1 MAPLDHRALIALVSL
16 IVQNSGLAI
25 MMRYTLFRHEGD
37 TEEKYITSTAVMLA
51 EILKLLISM
60 TLSFFLDAKGSYKVF
75 VSILHNEFIVNKS
88 DWIKLSV
95 PSVLYTIQNSLQ
107 YFSMSCLSAA
117 VFQVLYQMKIIT
129 TAVFSVTML
138 NRKLSGLQWMAIVAL
153 AFGVAMVQLSQ
164 TDENAND
171 ASKTNSLL
179 GLISVLCGCL
189 TSGFAGVY
197 FEMVLKTSP
206 ASIWLRN
213 IQLSLIGIVTCLVA
227 CYFKDLEA
235 LQTRGFLSG
244 YNEYVWGVIVL
255 QAAGGLIVAVVVKY
269 ADNVLKGFATSISI
283 ILSCFASFHLFHD
296 VSLNVGF
303 TTGAFVVLLA
313 VFAYGYSPQQAAVTK
328 GVNV

>member
-1 MAPLDHRALIALVSL
+1 MAPIDSRALIALVSL

-51 EILKLLISM
+51 EMLKLAISL
-60 TLSFFLDAKGSYKVF
+60 TLSFLIDAKGSYKVF
-75 VSILHNEFIVNKS
+75 AGMLYNEFVVNKG

-138 NRKLSGLQWMAIVAL
+138 NRRLSALQWIAIVAL

-164 TDENAND
+164 TEADTSD
-171 ASKTNSLL
+171 ASKSNSIL
-179 GLISVLCGCL
+179 GLISVLCGCM

-197 FEMVLKTSP
+197 FEMVLKTTP
-206 ASIWLRN
+206 ASIWIRN
-213 IQLSLIGIVTCLVA
+213 IQLSFIGIITCVIA

-235 LQTRGFLSG
+235 LQTRGFLAG
-244 YNEYVWGVIVL
+244 YNEYVWGVIIL

-283 ILSCFASFHLFHD
+283 LLSCFASFQIFHD

-303 TTGAFVVLLA
+303 TSGAFIVLLA
-313 VFAYGYSPQQAAVTK
+313 VFAYGYSPQQAAASK